1 MQYIYLL
8 KQYILDNIG
17 IVDLCMDVSKIYL
30 MIESDRSMIKILI
43 VEDEEPISD
52 LIRMNL
58 VKAGYSCVCAFDGN
72 EAADIISQERFD
84 LILLDIMLPE
94 MDGYELLAYI
104 KTMEIPVIFI
114 TAMGELNQRV
124 QGLRAGA
131 DDYITKPFEIVE
143 MLARVETVLRRYHK
157 TEDVLQVENVT
168 IDIPSRVV
176 LQDGKQILL
185 TMKEF
190 ELLLLFV
197 RNKNIALY
205 RETIYENVWE
215 SNYLGDSRTVDLH
228 VQRLRKKLGWE
239 GKIKSVY
246 KVGYRLEV

>member
-1 MQYIYLL
+1 
-8 KQYILDNIG
+8 
-17 IVDLCMDVSKIYL
+17 
-30 MIESDRSMIKILI
+30 MIKILI

-58 VKAGYSCVCAFDGN
+58 VKAGYRCVCAFDGN
-72 EAADIISQERFD
+72 EAADRISQERFD
-84 LILLDIMLPE
+84 LILLDIMLPG
-94 MDGYELLAYI
+94 MNGYELLPYI
-104 KTMEIPVIFI
+104 KSLDIPVIFL
-114 TAMGELNQRV
+114 TAMGTLDQRV
-124 QGLRAGA
+124 HGLRAGA

-143 MLARVETVLRRYHK
+143 LLARVETVLRRYHK
-157 TEDVLQVENVT
+157 TEDVLQVEDVT
-168 IDIPSRVV
+168 IDVPSRVV
-176 LQDGKQILL
+176 MQNGMQVML

-190 ELLLLFV
+190 ELLLLFA
-197 RNKNIALY
+197 RNRNIALY

-239 GKIKSVY
+239 DKIKSVY

>member
-1 MQYIYLL
+1 
-8 KQYILDNIG
+8 
-17 IVDLCMDVSKIYL
+17 
-30 MIESDRSMIKILI
+30 MIRILI

-58 VKAGYSCVCAFDGN
+58 VKAGYHCKCAFDGN
-72 EAADIISQERFD
+72 TAADILSQESFD
-84 LILLDIMLPE
+84 LVLLDIMLP
-94 MDGYELLAYI
+94 GINGWELLDYI
-104 KTMEIPVIFI
+104 KTLEMPVIFI
-114 TAMGELNQRV
+114 TAMGELDDRV
-124 QGLRAGA
+124 KGLKSGA

-143 MLARVETVLRRYHK
+143 LLARVETVLRRYHK
-157 TEDVLQVENVT
+157 ADNKINILDVE

-176 LQDGKQILL
+176 MKNGKQIML
-185 TMKEF
+185 TLKEF

-215 SNYLGDSRTVDLH
+215 SSYLGDSRTVDLH
-228 VQRLRKKLGWE
+228 VQRLRKKLEWE
-239 GKIKSVY
+239 DVIKAVY

>member
-1 MQYIYLL
+1 
-8 KQYILDNIG
+8 
-17 IVDLCMDVSKIYL
+17 
-30 MIESDRSMIKILI
+30 MIKILI

-58 VKAGYSCVCAFDGN
+58 VKAGYRCVCAFDGN
-72 EAADIISQERFD
+72 EAADRISQERFD
-84 LILLDIMLPE
+84 LILLDIMLPG
-94 MDGYELLAYI
+94 MNGYELLPYI
-104 KTMEIPVIFI
+104 KSLDIPVIFL
-114 TAMGELNQRV
+114 TAMGTLDQRV
-124 QGLRAGA
+124 HGLRAGA

-143 MLARVETVLRRYHK
+143 LLARVETVLRRYHK
-157 TEDVLQVENVT
+157 TEDVLQVEDVT

-176 LQDGKQILL
+176 MQNGMQVML

-190 ELLLLFV
+190 ELLLLFA
-197 RNKNIALY
+197 RNRNIALY

-239 GKIKSVY
+239 DKIKSVY